1 MLLKYF
7 VAITAFSN
15 ILYLDANAKAEIVP
29 GSRKIFLLTTIYFL
43 FRNFCLFA
51 DYENCTEVANNLR
64 ADVID
69 ISQLK
74 IHTENDTHSF
84 LNGSLKFQRGFDVL
98 PGRFYAEKFD
108 RGQWFIQAYD
118 RSYPDLCSAF
128 HDPTQ
133 PFYNYCKH
141 FPMCPQ
147 KTGVSY
153 LALLSIKFKKLVF

>member
-7 VAITAFSN
+7 VVITVFSN
-15 ILYLDANAKAEIVP
+15 ILYLDANAKVEIVP
-29 GSRKIFLLTTIYFL
+29 GSRKIFLLNTIYFL
-43 FRNFCLFA
+43 IHNFCLFA

-69 ISQLK
+69 VSQFK

-84 LNGSLKFQRGFDVL
+84 LNGSLKFQRGFEVL

-128 HDPTQ
+128 HVSTQ

-141 FPMCPQ
+141 IGKC
-147 KTGVSY
+147 VH
-153 LALLSIKFKKLVF
+153 KKPV